1 MLRELHISNLAIIEN
16 IDIDLAAGLNVF
28 TGQTGA
34 GKSLILGSM
43 ELLLGLRD
51 GGQDAATFVRP
62 GCAEARV
69 SGLFEVAGGDLAQR
83 LGQILDQ
90 PMAPGEPIL
99 ITRRVSSAGR
109 SSVSVNGLPATA
121 GMLRQ
126 AGQLLVDIH
135 GQHDQQFLLKPANQT
150 AILDAFA
157 DATDTRRQFAQT
169 LGELRD
175 CQRRLAELRLSED
188 RRLEALE
195 LYRFQ
200 IEEIDSAGLRPGEY
214 EQVRDRYNVLRNATH
229 LQDLSAQMLGGL
241 CDGDDTVLERL
252 GALQRCG
259 QELVR
264 MDAGLASLSTQL
276 EQAGELLGDAAR
288 VLERYR
294 DSLEAD
300 PSELAAVEERLD
312 VLNRMIHKY
321 ARSAEPGGDPVS
333 AVLDYRR
340 QTGLKVEQLDADAQA
355 LGELDSR
362 IARLGKALAATGQRL
377 SALRRKAAAR
387 LKPLVEAQFHDLEMH
402 EATFEVS
409 LAALAADD
417 PAIDSTGLDELEFL
431 VRTNPGQET
440 LPLRKIASGGE
451 ISLIML
457 ALKTILADKD
467 QVSVLVFDEIDAN
480 IGDRLGA
487 TIGRKMRALAH
498 GRRPGG
504 TRQTDG
510 RQQTG
515 AQRQTDAR
523 DSECNARGK
532 AAPRAKGASP
542 AGGATPADADS
553 QLHSTSASEPDP
565 RACDCQIICITHLSQ
580 IAACADHHLHIRKEV
595 VEADGARQTVATVR
609 VLAGEDRVRE
619 LAEMMAGSRATDA
632 TIAHARNLLAPAGPK
647 CQAPRPREKVR
658 TCAVRC

>member
-16 IDIDLAAGLNVF
+16 IDIELAAGLNVF

-34 GKSLILGSM
+34 GKSLILGAL

-51 GGQDAATFVRP
+51 GGQDAATLVRP
-62 GCAEARV
+62 GCSEARV
-69 SGLFEVAGGDLAQR
+69 SGVFEVAGADLAER
-83 LGQILDQ
+83 LGQVLDQ
-90 PMAPGEPIL
+90 PIAAGEGIL

-150 AILDAFA
+150 AILDSFA
-157 DATDTRRQFAQT
+157 DATDTRRQFAGT

-175 CQRRLAELRLSED
+175 CQRRLAELRLSEGK
-188 RRLEALE
+188 RLDALE

-200 IEEIDSAGLRPGEY
+200 IEEIDSAGLRVGEY
-214 EQVRDRYNVLRNATH
+214 ERVRDRYNVLRNAAH

-241 CDGDDTVLERL
+241 RDGDDTVIERL

-264 MDAGLASLSTQL
+264 MDAGLTNLSVQL

-288 VLERYR
+288 GLDRYQ
-294 DSLEAD
+294 DSLEVD

-312 VLNRMIHKY
+312 VLNKMIHKY
-321 ARSAEPGGDPVS
+321 AKAAEPGGDAVA
-333 AVLDYRR
+333 AVLEYRR
-340 QTGLKVEQLDADAQA
+340 QTGLKVEQLDADAQT
-355 LGELDSR
+355 LGELDR
-362 IARLGKALAATGQRL
+362 QIVQYQKTLAATGQRL

-387 LKPLVEAQFHDLEMH
+387 LKPLVEVEFRDLEMH

-409 LAALAADD
+409 LATRAADD
-417 PAIDSTGLDELEFL
+417 PAIDSTGLDEMEFL
-431 VRTNPGQET
+431 VRTNPGQEV

-451 ISLIML
+451 ISRIML

-498 GRRPGG
+498 GQRPGG
-504 TRQTDG
+504 
-510 RQQTG
+510 
-515 AQRQTDAR
+515 QR
-523 DSECNARGK
+523 
-532 AAPRAKGASP
+532 P
-542 AGGATPADADS
+542 GGARQGKTVLQAQSESP
-553 QLHSTSASEPDP
+553 SAVDP
-565 RACDCQIICITHLSQ
+565 QSCACQIICITHLSQ
-580 IAACADHHLHIRKEV
+580 IAACADHHIQIRKEV
-595 VEADGARQTVATVR
+595 VEADGARQTLASVR
-609 VLAGEDRVRE
+609 VLTGEHRVQE
-619 LAEMMAGSRATDA
+619 LAEMMAGARATDA
-632 TIAHARNLLAPAGPK
+632 TIAHVRNLLAPA
-647 CQAPRPREKVR
+647 APTGAASKRQQITAEPQRRRGQEK
-658 TCAVRC
+658 AVAAGSR

>member
-34 GKSLILGSM
+34 GKSLILGAL

-62 GCAEARV
+62 GCSEARV
-69 SGLFEVAGGDLAQR
+69 SGVFEVAGSDLAER
-83 LGQILDQ
+83 LGQVLDQ
-90 PMAPGEPIL
+90 PIAAGEGIL

-121 GMLRQ
+121 GMLRL

-150 AILDAFA
+150 AILDSFA
-157 DATDTRRQFAQT
+157 DATDTRRLFAGT

-175 CQRRLAELRLSED
+175 CQRRLAELRHSEEK
-188 RRLEALE
+188 RLDALE

-200 IEEIDSAGLRPGEY
+200 IEEIDSAGLGPGEY
-214 EQVRDRYNVLRNATH
+214 ERVRDRYNVLRNAAH

-241 CDGDDTVLERL
+241 RDGDDTVLERL

-264 MDAGLASLSTQL
+264 MDAGLTNLSVQL

-288 VLERYR
+288 GLQRYQ
-294 DSLEAD
+294 DSLEVD
-300 PSELAAVEERLD
+300 PSELAAIEERLD
-312 VLNRMIHKY
+312 VLNKMIHKY
-321 ARSAEPGGDPVS
+321 AKAAEPGGDAVA
-333 AVLDYRR
+333 AVLEYRR
-340 QTGLKVEQLDADAQA
+340 EVGLKVEQLDADAQA
-355 LGELDSR
+355 LGELDRR
-362 IARLGKALAATGQRL
+362 IAQCQKALAATGQRL

-387 LKPLVEAQFHDLEMH
+387 LKPLVEAQFRDLEMH
-402 EATFEVS
+402 EATFEVR
-409 LAALAADD
+409 LAARAADD
-417 PAIDSTGLDELEFL
+417 PAIDSTGLDEIEFL

-451 ISLIML
+451 ISRIML

-498 GRRPGG
+498 GQRPGG
-504 TRQTDG
+504 
-510 RQQTG
+510 
-515 AQRQTDAR
+515 AR
-523 DSECNARGK
+523 RGK
-532 AAPRAKGASP
+532 TVSQAQGESP
-542 AGGATPADADS
+542 SSADRHDCA
-553 QLHSTSASEPDP
+553 
-565 RACDCQIICITHLSQ
+565 CQIICITHLSQ

-595 VEADGARQTVATVR
+595 VEADGARRTLARVR
-609 VLAGEDRVRE
+609 VLTGEDRVKE
-619 LAEMMAGSRATDA
+619 LAEMMAGTRATDA
-632 TIAHARNLLAPAGPK
+632 TIAHARNLLAPAGRK
-647 CQAPRPREKVR
+647 CERITAEGVCPGAPGQRRRGQEKAA
-658 TCAVRC
+658 AVSR

>member
-62 GCAEARV
+62 GCPEARV
-69 SGLFEVAGGDLAQR
+69 SGLFEIAGGDLAQR

-135 GQHDQQFLLKPANQT
+135 GHHDQQFLLKPANQT

-175 CQRRLAELRLSED
+175 CQRRLAELRQSED

-321 ARSAEPGGDPVS
+321 ARSAEPGGYPVT

-362 IARLGKALAATGQRL
+362 IARLGEALAATGQRL

-387 LKPLVEAQFHDLEMH
+387 LKPLVEAQFRDLEMH

-409 LAALAADD
+409 LAARAADD
-417 PAIDSTGLDELEFL
+417 PAIDSTGLDEMEFL
-431 VRTNPGQET
+431 VRTNPGQEM

-451 ISLIML
+451 ISRIML

-504 TRQTDG
+504 TRQTG
-510 RQQTG
+510 GTRQIG
-515 AQRQTDAR
+515 GQRQTDAR
-523 DSECNARGK
+523 NSECSARGK

-542 AGGATPADADS
+542 AGGVTPA
-553 QLHSTSASEPDP
+553 EPDP
-565 RACDCQIICITHLSQ
+565 KTHSTPPSAADPQACDCQIICVTHLSQ

-595 VEADGARQTVATVR
+595 VEADGTRQTVATVR
-609 VLAGEDRVRE
+609 VLAGEERVRE

-647 CQAPRPREKVR
+647 HQAPRPREKVQ

>member
-16 IDIDLAAGLNVF
+16 IDIELAGGLNVF

-34 GKSLILGSM
+34 GKSLILGAL

-62 GCAEARV
+62 GCSEARV
-69 SGLFEVAGGDLAQR
+69 SGVFEVAGGDLAQR

-90 PMAPGEPIL
+90 PIVAGEGIL

-135 GQHDQQFLLKPANQT
+135 GQHDQQFLLKPANQM
-150 AILDAFA
+150 AILDSFA

-175 CQRRLAELRLSED
+175 CQRRLAELRQSED
-188 RRLEALE
+188 KRLEALE

-200 IEEIDSAGLRPGEY
+200 IEEIDSSGLHPGEY

-229 LQDLSAQMLGGL
+229 LQDLSTQLLGGL
-241 CDGDDTVLERL
+241 RDGEDTVLERL
-252 GALQRCG
+252 GVVQRCG

-264 MDAGLASLSTQL
+264 MDAGLTNLSTQL

-288 VLERYR
+288 VLDRYQ
-294 DSLEAD
+294 DALEVD

-312 VLNRMIHKY
+312 VLNKMIHKY
-321 ARSAEPGGDPVS
+321 ASAAEPGGDPVA
-333 AVLDYRR
+333 AVLEYR
-340 QTGLKVEQLDADAQA
+340 QEVGLKVERLDAAAQA
-355 LGELDSR
+355 LGELDRR
-362 IARLGKALAATGQRL
+362 IAQLSKALAVTGQRL

-387 LKPLVEAQFHDLEMH
+387 LRPLVEAQFRELEMH
-402 EATFEVS
+402 EAMFEVS
-409 LAALAADD
+409 LTARAAAD
-417 PAIDSTGLDELEFL
+417 PAIDSTGLDEMEFL

-451 ISLIML
+451 ISRIML

-498 GRRPGG
+498 GQRPGN
-504 TRQTDG
+504 TPQ
-510 RQQTG
+510 
-515 AQRQTDAR
+515 
-523 DSECNARGK
+523 GK
-532 AAPRAKGASP
+532 TMPQGQAAPQAKGVSP
-542 AGGATPADADS
+542 AGGATPSD
-553 QLHSTSASEPDP
+553 TDP
-565 RACDCQIICITHLSQ
+565 QACACQIICITHLSQ
-580 IAACADHHLHIRKEV
+580 IAACADHHLQIRKEV
-595 VEADGARQTVATVR
+595 VESGGTRQTLARVR
-609 VLAGEDRVRE
+609 VLTGEERVQE
-619 LAEMMAGSRATDA
+619 LAEMMAGTRATDA
-632 TIAHARNLLAPAGPK
+632 TIAHARNLLVPAAPK
-647 CQAPRPREKVR
+647 CERTTAQTQPAPRSFSEGGSRRGQEK
-658 TCAVRC
+658 AVVVNR